1 MLPMNQKFEA
11 CRNCQD
17 QCWLQREA
25 ERAVGVFLDSGNSA
39 QLANRISV
47 ISGRGKNELDCPSEE
62 IRRVR
67 AEIAKAT
74 KDTRATQMAKH
85 GIQFSFSTS
94 QDFGRPSLPLGQQ
107 RSVRGDRKF

>member
-17 QCWLQREA
+17 QFWLQREA
-25 ERAVGVFLDSGNSA
+25 ERAVDVFLDSGNSA

-67 AEIAKAT
+67 DEIAKAT
-74 KDTRATQMAKH
+74 KDTRARQMAH
-85 GIQFSFSTS
+85 SVFRAGSSRERRNFIN
-94 QDFGRPSLPLGQQ
+94 PSLPLGQQ
-107 RSVRGDRKF
+107 RSVRGDR